1 MDIKELYWAAGF
13 LEGEGTFSWRKKPNN
28 QFAIYANQ
36 VDPESLYRLKQHWG
50 GSIYGPLKRTNPRHQ
65 PFFAWYLGGPNAAAF
80 AMMIYSLMTGRRQEK
95 IKFALAEW
103 RKVPFDGRRREHC
116 KYGHSLADARIING
130 SRHCRSCALLRNR
143 KHRASKKAARS
154 EVQQPTVH

>member
-13 LEGEGTFSWRKKPNN
+13 LEGEGTFPWRKKPNN

-50 GSIYGPLKRTNPRHQ
+50 GYIYGPLKRGHQ
-65 PFFAWYLGGPNAAAF
+65 PFFVWYLGGPNAAAF
-80 AMMIYSLMTGRRQEK
+80 AMMLYPLLTGRRQEK

-103 RKVPFDGRRREHC
+103 RKVPFNGRHKERCNR
-116 KYGHSLADARIING
+116 GHSLADARVING
-130 SRHCRSCALLRNR
+130 SRHCHQCAILRNR
-143 KHRASKKAARS
+143 KYRAARKQRKS
-154 EVQQPTVH
+154 EVQQEQTVH